1 MKISYQWLKDFIDIN
16 HTPEELSVFL
26 TDVGLEV
33 ESLEKVESIKGGLEG
48 LVVGKVVERIQH
60 PNADRLSITKVDI
73 GGPELLQ
80 IVCGAANVAAD
91 QKVIVATVGCT
102 VYPLTGEP
110 FKISKSKIRGE
121 VSEGMICAEDE
132 IGIGISHDGILV
144 LPAEVPVGKLAK
156 DYFNISADYIF
167 EIGLTPNRAD
177 AASHLG
183 VARDLAA
190 ILKTPMHFQQAEN
203 LNVGNNNGLS
213 IQVHMPLSCKRYA
226 GVYLSDITVS
236 DSPDWLKQKLQ
247 VIGLKPINNVVDITN
262 YICHGLGQ
270 PMHAFDFAKIQGA
283 QINVRNAN
291 EGESIVTLD
300 GTTRKLFPTDLVIA
314 DAQSPMC
321 IAGVMGGL
329 NACVDTNTKSIFL
342 ESAYFDAVSVRKSAK
357 VHNLKTDSSFRFE
370 RGTDPNMPMLALSF
384 AVKLLQEIAGAKI
397 SGEAFDFYP
406 TVIEPAKVELSF
418 LEINRLIG
426 KEIPVARVKEIL
438 TGLTIQIE
446 KEQDGVMYLSVPTA
460 KVDVTRACDVIE
472 EILRIY
478 GLNNI
483 EMPTQLR
490 SSLSFSNQP
499 DEDELQ
505 NTVAA
510 FLCANGFT
518 EIMSN
523 SLTTAAYQQQYDLQN
538 TVKILNPLSNELDV
552 LRNTLYF
559 SALEAIAYNQ
569 NRKQSDLKIFEFG
582 SSYHLKEKG
591 YKEIP
596 HLTLSITGNKTPE
609 SWSQKQEKVT
619 AYTIKSIVD
628 KLLDRLGITGF
639 TIKEFSDSVLGSGF
653 QYLTKN
659 NNVLVFVGTVQ
670 KGVLKKM
677 DIDQSVWMADFQWKT
692 IFDSVKARKSNFEPL
707 AKFPA
712 VKRDLSMLI
721 DKSIH
726 FEDLKRMALQTE
738 KHLLKEV
745 SVFDVFEGDKLP
757 AGKKSYAL
765 SFMLQDAEKTLT
777 DQEIDKVMDKL
788 IKQFEKEAGAE
799 IRKA

>member
-16 HTPEELSVFL
+16 HSPQELSVFL

-60 PNADRLSITKVDI
+60 PNADRLSITKVDV
-73 GGPELLQ
+73 GGPDLLQ

-91 QKVIVATVGCT
+91 QKVIVAMVGCT

-132 IGIGISHDGILV
+132 IGIGNSHEGILV
-144 LPAEVPVGKLAK
+144 LPAEVPVGKSAK
-156 DYFNISADYIF
+156 DYFQIEADYVF

-190 ILKTPMHFQQAEN
+190 ILKTNLKTQASSS
-203 LNVGNNNGLS
+203 LKVSANNGLA
-213 IQVHMPLSCKRYA
+213 IQVQAPAACKRYS
-226 GVYLSDITVS
+226 GIYLSNITVS
-236 DSPDWLKQKLQ
+236 DSPDWLKNKLQ
-247 VIGLKPINNVVDITN
+247 MIGLKPINNVVDITN
-262 YICHGLGQ
+262 YVCHSLGQ
-270 PMHAFDFAKIQGA
+270 PMHAFDFAKVQGA
-283 QINVRNAN
+283 QINVRNAKD
-291 EGESIVTLD
+291 GEQLVTLD
-300 GTTRKLFPTDLVIA
+300 GITRKLVPTDLIIA
-314 DAQSPMC
+314 DAQVPMC
-321 IAGVMGGL
+321 LAGVMGGL
-329 NACVDTNTKSIFL
+329 NACVDTNTQSIFL
-342 ESAYFDAVSVRKSAK
+342 ESAYFDAVSVRKSSK
-357 VHNLKTDSSFRFE
+357 VHNLKSDSSFRFE
-370 RGTDPNMPMLALSF
+370 RGTDPNMPMNALSY
-384 AVKLLQEIAGAKI
+384 AVDLLKEIAGATI
-397 SGEAFDFYP
+397 AADAFDFYP
-406 TVIEPAKVELSF
+406 EKITPAKVQLSYQQTT
-418 LEINRLIG
+418 RLIG
-426 KEIPVARVKEIL
+426 KEIPAARIKEIL
-438 TGLTIQIE
+438 TGLDITIE
-446 KEQDGVMYLSVPTA
+446 KEEGDTLHLSIPTA

-499 DEDELQ
+499 DEDDLQ
-505 NTVAA
+505 NMVAA
-510 FLCANGFT
+510 FLCDNGYT

-538 TVKILNPLSNELDV
+538 TVNILNPLSNELAV

-559 SALEAIAYNQ
+559 SGLEAVTYNQ
-569 NRKQSDLKIFEFG
+569 NRKQTDLKMFEFG

-596 HLTLSITGNKTPE
+596 HLTLFLTGNKTAE
-609 SWSQKQEKVT
+609 NWHEKQEKVS

-628 KLLDRLGITGF
+628 KLFDRLGIAVHAT
-639 TIKEFSDSVLGSGF
+639 TDFSDSVLGSGF

-659 NNVLVFVGTVQ
+659 NNALVFVGLVQ
-670 KGVLKKM
+670 KSVLKKM
-677 DIDQSVWMADFQWKT
+677 DIDQPVWIADFQWKT
-692 IFDSVKARKSNFEPL
+692 IFDAVKAKKANFETL
-707 AKFPA
+707 AKFPS

-721 DKSIH
+721 DKAIK
-726 FEDLKRMALQTE
+726 FEDLKKMALQTE

-765 SFMLQDAEKTLT
+765 SFVLQDAEKTLT
-777 DQEIDKVMDKL
+777 DTEIDKVMEKL
-788 IKQFEKEAGAE
+788 IKAFEKEAGAE